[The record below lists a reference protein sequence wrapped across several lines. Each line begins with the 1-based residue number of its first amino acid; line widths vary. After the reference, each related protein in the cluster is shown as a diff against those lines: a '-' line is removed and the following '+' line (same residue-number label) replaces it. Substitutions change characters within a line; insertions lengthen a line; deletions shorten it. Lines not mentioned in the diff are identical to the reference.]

1 MIENIIWFVVPPL
14 IFIGGVVGFIYMAL
28 QFALIV
34 PPVGVV
40 EAEGQLVGSE
50 LIQEYDSEAKQ
61 YRARKELTIRYSDTR
76 GQIRTLILDQ
86 GIPWITELPRG
97 ILKVR
102 YFAFAPSLA
111 RIAQPMPFRM
121 LESGGVGLLMLV
133 AFVVASVTGQ
143 WLVGRWGATVLNMFG
158 IR

>member
-1 MIENIIWFVVPPL
+1 MIESIIWFVVPPL
-14 IFIGGVVGFIYMAL
+14 IFVVGVAGFIYAAL
-28 QFALIV
+28 HFALIV
-34 PPVGVV
+34 FPVGVI
-40 EAEGQLVGSE
+40 ETEGQLVGSE

-76 GQIRTLILDQ
+76 GQIRTLIMDQ
-86 GIPWITELPRG
+86 GIPCITELPRG

-102 YFAFAPSLA
+102 YFSFAPSLA
-111 RIAQPMPFRM
+111 RIAQPMPFKM
-121 LESGGVGLLMLV
+121 LEGGGVGLLMLV

-143 WLVGRWGATVLNMFG
+143 WLVGRWGATLLSIFG